1 MFSPLHLYIF
11 YYICILIHM
20 DMRSVII
27 GTLHL
32 NLGIFGDQVFLVAIV
47 IIIRLQYKDGYFFFF
62 GGVVCPPK
70 HDIV

>member
-1 MFSPLHLYIF
+1 
-11 YYICILIHM
+11 M

-47 IIIRLQYKDGYFFFF
+47 IIIRLQYKDGYFF
-62 GGVVCPPK
+62 
-70 HDIV
+70 

>member
-1 MFSPLHLYIF
+1 
-11 YYICILIHM
+11 M

-47 IIIRLQYKDGYFFFF
+47 IIIRVQYKDGYFFF
-62 GGVVCPPK
+62 GGGVCPPK

>member
-62 GGVVCPPK
+62 WGGGLSPK
-70 HDIV
+70 T